1 VSRVLPHNL
10 DAEAGVLGGI
20 LLRNQVLTEVPELEP
35 GEFYDHK
42 HKVVFQAIR
51 DLEAAA
57 RPIDVVTVEHE
68 IARAGKLEA
77 VGGVAYLGEL
87 TLRVPIVENVVAYAA
102 IVSELAQARAVALAA
117 SEILERCY
125 QPELDVREYLDDA
138 EARILKAAARRG
150 RADDAVPVGALV
162 RRRLHELDEIAGAR
176 ARGETALTGVHTGIR
191 ALDEAIGGWQRG
203 VVNLLAGRPAMGKSA
218 VALAAAEAVAEAGD
232 GVHVFSLE
240 DSWRAYADRNLA
252 RRSGVPAER
261 IRSAELQ
268 RQDLAPLM
276 SAIAALRRHERWIFD
291 DRGGLSA
298 ADIIR
303 AVRRHRERL
312 RTRLV
317 IVDYVQLVRR
327 NPRLDENAALDE
339 IMTAF
344 AAAAKDDD
352 GAIAWLVLSQL
363 NRKVEERADKRPLL
377 SDLRG
382 SGALEERAKVAVGLY
397 RGAYYHAEPQK
408 EIDYDCTCVGKTPAS
423 ACQHRPT
430 DEDFE
435 RQLQLLLLKNN
446 NGRCGR
452 VFATWCGPT
461 MEAR

>member
-1 VSRVLPHNL
+1 MARVLPHNIE
-10 DAEAGVLGGI
+10 AEASILGGV
-20 LLRNQVLTEVPELEP
+20 LLRNQVLADVPELEP
-35 GEFYDHK
+35 ADFYDHR
-42 HKVVFQAIR
+42 HRVVFQAMR
-51 DLEAAA
+51 DLEVAA

-68 IARAGKLEA
+68 IGKTGKLEA
-77 VGGVAYLGEL
+77 VGGVAFLGDL
-87 TLRVPIVENVVAYAA
+87 TLRVPIAENVVAYAA
-102 IVSELAQARAVALAA
+102 IVSELAQARAVAVAA
-117 SEILERCY
+117 SEIVERCY
-125 QPELDVREYLDDA
+125 EPDLDVREYLDDA
-138 EARILKAAARRG
+138 EAKILKVSARRG
-150 RADDAVPVGALV
+150 RADDAAPIGALV
-162 RRRLHELDEIAGAR
+162 RRRMRELDEIAGAR
-176 ARGETALTGVHTGIR
+176 ARGETALTGVPTGIR
-191 ALDEAIGGWQRG
+191 SLDEAIGGWQRG
-203 VVNLLAGRPAMGKSA
+203 VVNLVAGRPAMGKSA

-261 IRSAELQ
+261 IRQANLQ
-268 RQDLAPLM
+268 RQDLAPLTA
-276 SAIAALRRHERWIFD
+276 AIGALKRHDRWIFD

-298 ADIIR
+298 ADILR

-339 IMTAF
+339 IVTAF
-344 AAAAKDDD
+344 AAAAKDCD

-382 SGALEERAKVAVGLY
+382 SGALEERAKVAVALY

-408 EIDYDCTCVGKTPAS
+408 EIDYDCSCAGKAPTS
-423 ACQHRPT
+423 ACPHRPSA
-430 DEDFE
+430 EDFE
-435 RQLQLLLLKNN
+435 RQLQILLLKNN
-446 NGRCGR
+446 NGQTGR
-452 VFATWCGPT
+452 AFATWRGPT

>member
-1 VSRVLPHNL
+1 
-10 DAEAGVLGGI
+10 
-20 LLRNQVLTEVPELEP
+20 
-35 GEFYDHK
+35 
-42 HKVVFQAIR
+42 
-51 DLEAAA
+51 
-57 RPIDVVTVEHE
+57 
-68 IARAGKLEA
+68 
-77 VGGVAYLGEL
+77 
-87 TLRVPIVENVVAYAA
+87 
-102 IVSELAQARAVALAA
+102 
-117 SEILERCY
+117 
-125 QPELDVREYLDDA
+125 
-138 EARILKAAARRG
+138 
-150 RADDAVPVGALV
+150 
-162 RRRLHELDEIAGAR
+162 
-176 ARGETALTGVHTGIR
+176 
-191 ALDEAIGGWQRG
+191 
-203 VVNLLAGRPAMGKSA
+203 

-261 IRSAELQ
+261 IRSAQLQ
-268 RQDLAPLM
+268 RQDLGPLTA
-276 SAIAALRRHERWIFD
+276 AIAALRRHDRWIFD

-298 ADIIR
+298 AEIIR
-303 AVRRHRERL
+303 SVRRHRERL

-408 EIDYDCTCVGKTPAS
+408 EIDYDCTCVGKTPPGGCTHPPVGRGVRA
-423 ACQHRPT
+423 AAAVAALEEQQRPVRARVRDLVRPNHGGPMTVKVQIKELVKPHRQT
-430 DEDFE
+430 DDD
-435 RQLQLLLLKNN
+435 
-446 NGRCGR
+446 
-452 VFATWCGPT
+452 
-461 MEAR
+461 ARSN